1 MVKSKMTVGVQRV
14 ARLNIANSGS
24 HRRENVVCKNKVMRF
39 KGLLVAVLTAS
50 FAYGTTGAFAAQIE
64 APPVASA
71 PSILG
76 KQVNGPNY
84 KIGDTVRSDGF
95 LQIFSLNTT
104 YGPYQVQ
111 GHEMLNVRLRELA
124 AVAALEHMNKSQVYI
139 DAAAKEAKKPVDLA
153 VGLVTNPVGTVQ
165 QSMSG
170 VGAVFSRIGSG
181 AANMGQGRDN
191 VAGSLLGVSS
201 AKRQIAYKLGV
212 DPYTDFKP
220 LADALNDMAR
230 VTALGDLTVSGAFMA
245 IPGGAGMAVSYS
257 KTTQEV
263 GQMVL
268 DKTPSELR
276 DANRAKLTAMG
287 IPGTLISAFLDNS
300 FYTPM
305 DQTIIVAAL
314 GRMNG
319 VGNRE
324 IFVRRASQAPS
335 RDLAFFTRTRAELLA
350 DQHSRVEP
358 FVDFFD
364 IQGIPLNRTRNGK
377 VVVLVALDQLAWT
390 KQASDFVAVMDH
402 DIKQRKLGNLVE
414 VRMTGTATPLAREGL
429 RERGWKV
436 TENISR

>member
-1 MVKSKMTVGVQRV
+1 MVAALTITFACGT
-14 ARLNIANSGS
+14 
-24 HRRENVVCKNKVMRF
+24 
-39 KGLLVAVLTAS
+39 AV
-50 FAYGTTGAFAAQIE
+50 AFAAQIE
-64 APPVASA
+64 SPPVASA
-71 PSILG
+71 SAILG
-76 KQVNGPNY
+76 GQVRGTNY
-84 KIGDTVRSDGF
+84 QIDNAVRSDGF
-95 LQIFSLNTT
+95 LQIFELNTN
-104 YGPYQVQ
+104 YGRYQVQ
-111 GHEMLNVRLRELA
+111 GRELLKVRLRELA
-124 AVAALEHMNKSQVYI
+124 AVAALERMNKSEVYL
-139 DAAAKEAKKPVDLA
+139 DAAAKAAKKPVDLA

-170 VGAVFSRIGSG
+170 VGALFSRIGSG
-181 AANMGQGRDN
+181 VANMGQGRDN

-245 IPGGAGMAVSYS
+245 IPGGAGMVVSYS

-276 DANRAKLTAMG
+276 DANRAKLSAMG
-287 IPGTLISAFLDNS
+287 VPDTVISAFLDNA

-314 GRMNG
+314 AKMNG
-319 VGNRE
+319 VGHRDL
-324 IFVRRASQAPS
+324 FVRRASQAPS

-358 FVDFFD
+358 FVDFVD
-364 IQGIPLNRTRNGK
+364 VRGIPLNQTRSGK
-377 VVVLVALDQLAWT
+377 VVVVVALDELAWT
-390 KQASDFVAVMDH
+390 KQASDFVAVMDQ
-402 DIKQRKLGNLVE
+402 DIKQRKLGNSLE
-414 VRMTGTATPLAREGL
+414 VRISGTATALAREGL

-436 TENISR
+436 SKTFPARMRPDASLRHRVRVCQLPMV